1 MDGSVESRLCSVPG
15 VILVAALPFVS
26 ISGFAYLYTAL
37 PLHVFDQGWPLWHLS
52 VMLSVCFIFRLI
64 ASAIVSRVGMWAM
77 LLNCA
82 VCVGLSTW
90 MVIVPESLSA
100 VYVGVFSSCTS
111 ISTTTYRSLVYLAFE
126 SGGNAN
132 DSSQHGGDD
141 RASWQLQRALRW
153 FTLFDT
159 IGYSCGPFIGGAFYD
174 AGGFSLCSRW
184 QLATQVTCLVL
195 PLLLPEVRA
204 SIWLS
209 VFGCPAGKR
218 AMRHVAAIDDF
229 PAANAVKPE
238 AALEREANSDVVDNM
253 ANAAPI
259 SKQAVLA
266 ATAPPLAWLPI
277 SVILVATFTNIAV
290 YGVEWCLYAIYFRSV
305 FGWSGAAIGAAQ
317 MAGDLLGG
325 LVLAG
330 STLDCTTRAVSGLRR
345 SVPSALSTLLR
356 PPLAVAVLLASHG
369 VLMVLLAQ
377 PLFGVALMG
386 QVCPLRKGVSTSLL
400 LRSYLPTPIA
410 GHVPPSHHPPDPVFA
425 RRLASQIL
433 MGTVYVFCE
442 QFVQE
447 MLVIYSVGS
456 HNQYKRLVFYHY
468 IFFCGGACAC
478 APIAIGLFELLSFER
493 TFYVSAVWAGVAGC
507 LFAAFFM
514 LRLAGTSEGIFGT
527 SLADAEIELRCRRSM
542 PSSVPHPSLG

>member
-37 PLHVFDQGWPLWHLS
+37 PLHVFDQGWPLSHLS

-64 ASAIVSRVGMWAM
+64 ASAVVSRIGRWAM

-82 VCVGLSTW
+82 ICVGLSTW
-90 MVIVPESLSA
+90 MVIVPENLSA

-132 DSSQHGGDD
+132 DSSQRGGDD

-238 AALEREANSDVVDNM
+238 AALAREANSDVVDNM

-259 SKQAVLA
+259 SKQAALA

-330 STLDCTTRAVSGLRR
+330 STLDCTTRAISGLRR
-345 SVPSALSTLLR
+345 SIPRVLSTLLR

-377 PLFGVALMG
+377 PLFGVALIG
-386 QVCPLRKGVSTSLL
+386 QVCHPQACPPPSYHARTFLLQSQARPPHPPIPPIPSLLGASPHRSSWAPSTSSASSL
-400 LRSYLPTPIA
+400 Y
-410 GHVPPSHHPPDPVFA
+410 
-425 RRLASQIL
+425 RRCS
-433 MGTVYVFCE
+433 
-442 QFVQE
+442 
-447 MLVIYSVGS
+447 
-456 HNQYKRLVFYHY
+456 
-468 IFFCGGACAC
+468 
-478 APIAIGLFELLSFER
+478 
-493 TFYVSAVWAGVAGC
+493 
-507 LFAAFFM
+507 
-514 LRLAGTSEGIFGT
+514 
-527 SLADAEIELRCRRSM
+527 
-542 PSSVPHPSLG
+542 